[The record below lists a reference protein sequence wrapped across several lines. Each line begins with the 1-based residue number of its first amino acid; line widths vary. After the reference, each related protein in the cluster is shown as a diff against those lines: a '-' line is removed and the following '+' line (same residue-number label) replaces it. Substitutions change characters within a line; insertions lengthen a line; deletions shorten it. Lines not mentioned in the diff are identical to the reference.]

1 MVEAPEQNM
10 RPLRAGDLDRVVE
23 IDQRIVGRSRRGFFE
38 KRLSAAVD
46 VPDDFVVVG
55 VEDGGELVGFAFAR
69 ISTGDFGFSAAHAVL
84 DAIGVDPDRQ
94 TRGVGHMM
102 MQGLDDRL
110 RERGVR
116 EIRTQTD
123 WRFHDLVRFLDREG
137 FKTAPTHILERQTT
151 TAF

>member
-1 MVEAPEQNM
+1 
-10 RPLRAGDLDRVVE
+10 
-23 IDQRIVGRSRRGFFE
+23 
-38 KRLSAAVD
+38 
-46 VPDDFVVVG
+46 
-55 VEDGGELVGFAFAR
+55 
-69 ISTGDFGFSAAHAVL
+69 
-84 DAIGVDPDRQ
+84 
-94 TRGVGHMM
+94 MM